1 MGTLWKIALRN
12 TVRHGRRTIITAV
25 VMMVGISV
33 FISFDS
39 LLAGLD
45 RMAVDNMAD
54 YTLSSLKIRTPVY
67 VQDIEATPL
76 DKGLAHPEETLA
88 AVAAQGLQGA
98 ARIRFVARVS
108 NYTDEIPVLA
118 DAVDPAAD
126 ARVFRLPSAV
136 TAGSWLSR
144 AAPHSVVLGAELARE
159 LKLTVGDT
167 VLVTAQTVNDV
178 TNADEYTIAGLVST
192 PAPEVNLGGLFMPLE
207 DARALLDAPSGPG
220 GLVTEVDVA
229 LPRAPSLAAA
239 LAQGETTASRL
250 RSALP
255 ADRVDPIGTLAASY
269 LALRNAKAS
278 YALVPVIIVL
288 IISAVGIVN
297 TILMS
302 VFSRVREIGV
312 LRAYGMTAGDIRRLF
327 TLEGLALGLAGSLL
341 GVFLGSLLDL
351 LLIVKGISMGA
362 FTQSLGSLPVSG
374 TLYGEWNPRTMLIG
388 FIFGVVVSLVAA
400 RIPARR
406 AGRLEPT
413 AALRFQ

>member
-12 TVRHGRRTIITAV
+12 TIRHGRRTIITAV

-39 LLAGLD
+39 MLAGLD

-54 YTLSSLKIRTPVY
+54 YTVSSLKIRTPAY

-76 DKGLAHPEETLA
+76 DKGLPRPQEALA

-98 ARIRFVARVS
+98 ARLRFVARVS

-126 ARVFRLPSAV
+126 ARVFRLEKAV
-136 TAGSWLSR
+136 TTGSWLSR
-144 AAPHSVVLGAELARE
+144 AAPRSVVLGAELAHE
-159 LKLTVGDT
+159 LKVGVGDA
-167 VLVTAQTVNDV
+167 VLISAQTVHDV
-178 TNADEYTIAGLVST
+178 TNADEYTVAGLLAT
-192 PAPEVNLGGLFMPLE
+192 PVPEINRAGLYMPLD
-207 DARALLDAPSGPG
+207 DARLLLDAPSGPG

-229 LPRAPSLAAA
+229 LPRAPSLNAAIAQGNAAA
-239 LAQGETTASRL
+239 AKL
-250 RSALP
+250 RAALP
-255 ADRVDPIGTLAASY
+255 SERVDPIGSLAESY

-278 YALVPVIIVL
+278 YSLIPVIIVL
-288 IISAVGIVN
+288 IIAAVGIVN

-302 VFSRVREIGV
+302 VYSRIREIGV
-312 LRAYGMTAGDIRRLF
+312 LRAYGMTARDIRRLF
-327 TLEGLALGLAGSLL
+327 TLEGLALGLAGSCL
-341 GVFLGSLLDL
+341 GVALGVVLDF
-351 LLIVKGISMGA
+351 LLIAGGINMAAFSM
-362 FTQSLGSLPVSG
+362 GSLPISG
-374 TLYGEWNPRTMLIG
+374 ILRGEWNPKTMLIG

>member
-39 LLAGLD
+39 MLAGLD

-54 YTLSSLKIRTPVY
+54 YTVSSLKIRTPAY
-67 VQDIEATPL
+67 VQDIQATPL
-76 DKGLAHPEETLA
+76 DKGLPHPAETLA
-88 AVAAQGLQGA
+88 AVAAQGLSGA
-98 ARIRFVARVS
+98 ARLRFVARVS

-118 DAVDPAAD
+118 DAVDPVAD
-126 ARVFRLPSAV
+126 ARVFKLPQAV
-136 TAGSWLSR
+136 TSGSWLSR
-144 AAPHSVVLGAELARE
+144 AAPRSVVLGAELARE
-159 LKLTVGDT
+159 LKVNVGDT
-167 VLVTAQTVNDV
+167 VLITAQTVNDV
-178 TNADEYTIAGLVST
+178 TNADEYTVAGLVST
-192 PAPEVNLGGLFMPLE
+192 PLPEVNRAGLYMPLD
-207 DARALLDAPSGPG
+207 DARVLLDAPSGPD

-229 LPRAPSLAAA
+229 LPRATSLAAA
-239 LAQGETTASRL
+239 IKEGEAAATRL
-250 RSALP
+250 RAALP
-255 ADRVDPIGTLAASY
+255 AERIDPIGSLAASY

-278 YALVPVIIVL
+278 YSLIPVIIVL

-302 VFSRVREIGV
+302 VYSRIREIGV
-312 LRAYGMTAGDIRRLF
+312 LRAYGMTARDIRRLF
-327 TLEGLALGLAGSLL
+327 TLEGLALGLAGSCL
-341 GVFLGSLLDL
+341 GVALGSALDL
-351 LLIVKGISMGA
+351 LMIARGIDISAFSM
-362 FTQSLGSLPVSG
+362 GSLPISG
-374 TLYGEWNPRTMLIG
+374 ILRGEWNPKTMVIG
-388 FIFGVVVSLVAA
+388 FLFGVVVSLVAA